1 MTPTPTPASAPLPSP
16 EEIRRRG
23 RTLRAPFPRSSLAE
37 VAERPTSY
45 DAVGR
50 LMWQGES
57 RQADLLPLRYKR
69 MLANPLSFYRGNALL
84 MADDLARGS
93 NTSIEVRICGD
104 AHLSNFNLF
113 SSPERHEVFDVNDFD
128 ESDLGPFEWDVKR
141 LVTSLALA
149 SAHLGHSDK
158 QQTRVAHSAA
168 REYRLS
174 IRRFA
179 QETRL
184 SIWYAALDVNAIVTD
199 LGGFFTDA
207 ALRKV
212 DDVVAHVSGRD
223 NSKAFAKLV
232 VDCGDGPRIV
242 SDPPLLVPLSE
253 LDNDAYLT
261 RVDLDRILVGYAKTL
276 SSDRQALLAQFTPV
290 DVARKV
296 VGVGSVGT
304 ECYVMLLLGR
314 DELDPFF
321 LQIKQ
326 ASASVVDIALDRVS
340 STSPGQRV
348 VQGQRLMQATPDVF
362 LGWHSLKK
370 GASTRHYYVR
380 QLYDHKA
387 TINLEQLDESLLVTY
402 GRICAWVLA
411 RAHARS
417 GLGAEIAGYLGKS
430 EVADEALATF
440 ATTYRDRVL
449 DDFHALQHAAK
460 EGRITV
466 AK

>member
-1 MTPTPTPASAPLPSP
+1 MTPTPLPST

-23 RTLRAPFPRSSLAE
+23 RTLREQFPRSQLSELTQ
-37 VAERPTSY
+37 RPASY
-45 DAVGR
+45 DAVER

-69 MLANPLSFYRGNALL
+69 MLTNPLSFYRGNALL

-93 NTSIEVRICGD
+93 NTPIEVQICGD

-113 SSPERHEVFDVNDFD
+113 SSPERHQVFDVSDFD
-128 ESDLGPFEWDVKR
+128 ETDIGPFEWDVKR
-141 LVTSLALA
+141 LVASLAIA
-149 SAHLGHSDK
+149 SAHLGHSDV
-158 QQTRVAHSAA
+158 QQERIAHSAA

-179 QETRL
+179 EKTRL
-184 SIWYAALDVNAIVTD
+184 DIWYAALDVHALVAD
-199 LGGFFTDA
+199 LGGFFTEA
-207 ALRKV
+207 AIRQF
-212 DDVVAHVSGRD
+212 DEVVEHASGSD
-223 NSKAFAKLV
+223 TSKAFAKLV
-232 VDCGDGPRIV
+232 DYGRDGPRIV

-253 LDNDAYLT
+253 LRDDAYLS
-261 RVDLDRILVGYAKTL
+261 RVDLERILVGYATTL

-326 ASASVVDIALDRVS
+326 ASASVVAVALERT
-340 STSPGQRV
+340 STGAPGQRV

-362 LGWHSLKK
+362 IGWHSLQK

-380 QLYDHKA
+380 QLYDNKA
-387 TINLEQLDESLLVTY
+387 AINLEQLDESLLVTY

-417 GLGAEIAGYLGKS
+417 GRGAEIAGYLGKS
-430 EVADEALATF
+430 EVADGALANF
-440 ATTYRDRVL
+440 ATKYRDRVGE
-449 DDFHALQHAAK
+449 DFRSLHRASK